1 MYGSP
6 LSGPN
11 GMSDLWCKWVQSHP
25 FEPTVG
31 PPVSSFT
38 CGSIWGFPKI
48 WGYPNW
54 VVYFM
59 ENHFKMGDLGVP
71 PWLRKHPYLF
81 GKKHMRSSFSCF
93 EQHLRDHPL
102 HPQKLTLPTGL
113 WSGSPRKMGRGW
125 LAALCSW
132 PLHRFALGLRAA
144 AFEGG
149 PGGATSGGTGRN
161 QLQFPFIKCQ
171 DKIELVFWH
180 GFHLISPLL
189 SFFGW
194 VCYT

>member
-1 MYGSP
+1 MDLHCQGPMGCRTYGVSGSSP
-6 LSGPN
+6 IHLNLP
-11 GMSDLWCKWVQSHP
+11 LVHQSVPLH
-25 FEPTVG
+25 VLLYG
-31 PPVSSFT
+31 
-38 CGSIWGFPKI
+38 GFLKF
-48 WGYPNW
+48 GGTPNW

-171 DKIELVFWH
+171 GKIELVFWN